1 MDNALP
7 TEATFLLGGDLPIN
21 RLGFGA
27 MRITA
32 QPAWGPPADRPAMLA
47 LLRRVVEL
55 GVNFI
60 DTADMYGPFIS
71 EELIAE
77 ALHPYAAGLVIGTK
91 GGCVSFGPPP
101 AGVVLDGTPQHLHD
115 ALHGSLR
122 RLKREQIDLYQL
134 HRIDPRVPAE
144 RTFEFLADA
153 QQKGLVRH
161 LGLSEVSVD
170 EIKLAQQHFPVASV
184 QNNYSL
190 FNRAAEP
197 VLDYCREQG
206 IAFIPWFPIGGG
218 MVQEMG
224 VVEQVAARHQVSA
237 RQIALSWL
245 LHRAPNVVPIPGTG
259 SIAHLEDNVRAASI
273 QLTAQDMQ
281 ELDALS

>member
-1 MDNALP
+1 MDNNLSATP
-7 TEATFLLGGDLPIN
+7 TFLLGGDLPIN

-27 MRITA
+27 MRIMA
-32 QPAWGPPADRPAMLA
+32 RPAWGQPADRPAMLA

-55 GVNFI
+55 GINFI

-77 ALHPYAAGLVIGTK
+77 ALHPYPAGLIIGTK
-91 GGCVSFGPPP
+91 GGAVSFGPPP
-101 AGVVLDGTPQHLHD
+101 EGVLLDGTPQHLHD

-122 RLKREQIDLYQL
+122 RLKRKQIDLYQL

-144 RTFEFLADA
+144 RTFEFLAGA
-153 QQKGLVRH
+153 RQQGLVRH

-184 QNNYSL
+184 QNMYSI
-190 FNRAAEP
+190 FNRASEP
-197 VLDYCREQG
+197 VLDYCREQD

-218 MVQEMG
+218 MVQDMAAA
-224 VVEQVAARHQVSA
+224 EQVAARHQVSA

-245 LHRAPNVVPIPGTG
+245 LNHAPNIVPIPGTG
-259 SIAHLEDNVRAASI
+259 SIAHLEENVRAASI

-281 ELDALS
+281 ELNALG